1 MLIIMEP
8 HGQRQQRSEA
18 EGRAVYQRMLD
29 YSAALKARGV
39 LRTSQSLLA
48 DNRGVR
54 VKVRD
59 GKPTLIDGP
68 FSESKEMVGGYFI
81 LDCENRDEAVA
92 IAGEVP
98 AAEWATMEVR
108 ELGPCFSDAAA

>member
-1 MLIIMEP
+1 MPYMLIIMEP
-8 HGQRQQRSEA
+8 RGQRQQRSEA

-29 YSAALKARGV
+29 CSAALKARGV
-39 LRTSQSLLA
+39 LRASQSLLTDA
-48 DNRGVR
+48 KGVR

-81 LDCENRDEAVA
+81 LDCESQAEAVA
-92 IAGEVP
+92 IASEVP
-98 AAEWATMEVR
+98 AAEWATIEVR
-108 ELGPCFSDAAA
+108 EFGPCFA